1 MATFVTL
8 YRFTE
13 NGARELKESPRR
25 IEAIKKAYKEAGTE
39 VKQFYALMG
48 QYDTMIVAEAPSEE
62 VMMKLNVWVDSMGYV
77 SSQTMRAFNEAEWKK
92 MCEEIPRMMKKA
104 A

>member
-13 NGARELKESPRR
+13 QGIRELKESPKR
-25 IEAIKKAYKEAGTE
+25 IEAIKKAYKEAGAE

-48 QYDTMIVAEAPSEE
+48 QYDTMVVAEAPSEE
-62 VMMKLNVWVDSMGYV
+62 VIMKLNVWVDSMGYV
-77 SSQTMRAFNEAEWKK
+77 TSQTMRAFNEAEWKK
-92 MCEEIPRMMKKA
+92 MCEEIPMMMKKA

>member
-25 IEAIKKAYKEAGTE
+25 IEDIKKAFKEAGVE

-77 SSQTMRAFNEAEWKK
+77 TSQTMRAFNEAEWKK